1 MGFLGKLKKNR
12 EKNFEQNWNEH
23 FEIFFVRKFRKFQFF
38 KEKLLFLY
46 AVFAT
51 CYAYMEQAVWGIW
64 KPYTGYYFDYFSNWL
79 DLVYCL
85 DTFAIAFMPRK
96 VHKKF

>member
-1 MGFLGKLKKNR
+1 MNLFQFFS
-12 EKNFEQNWNEH
+12 EKISNL
-23 FEIFFVRKFRKFQFF
+23 QFF

-85 DTFAIAFMPRK
+85 DTFAIAFMPRN
-96 VHKKF
+96 VHKNLTSTDLGPLNTSK

>member
-1 MGFLGKLKKNR
+1 M
-12 EKNFEQNWNEH
+12 
-23 FEIFFVRKFRKFQFF
+23 
-38 KEKLLFLY
+38 FLY
-46 AVFAT
+46 AVIAT

-85 DTFAIAFMPRK
+85 DTFAIAFMPRN
-96 VHKKF
+96 VHNSLIKDTCDPFQFSRKIVNFNRIHKHTKITQPILGGLSGSFKF